1 MVRVALL
8 GSNIGLL
15 SKLLA
20 LEYVAAANSQVIN
33 EKALGDFEG
42 DSTVAPKR
50 NEFRGKHEYSRV
62 PPKNLRK

>member
-1 MVRVALL
+1 MVRVAIL

-33 EKALGDFEG
+33 EKAIGDFDG
-42 DSTVAPKR
+42 DSMVAPKR